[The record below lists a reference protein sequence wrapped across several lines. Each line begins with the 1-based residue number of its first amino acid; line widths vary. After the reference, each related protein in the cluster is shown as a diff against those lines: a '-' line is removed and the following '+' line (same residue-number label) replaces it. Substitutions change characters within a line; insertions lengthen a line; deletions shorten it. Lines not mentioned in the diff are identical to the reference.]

1 MSRCPIFYLP
11 FQDAH
16 NCEPEFDRSRHASLF
31 AVYDGHGGAE
41 VARYCA
47 TYLPE
52 FLQKL
57 PAYDK
62 GDPAEALRQLFLDFD
77 ASLTT
82 PEARAI
88 LQSFTEKDDA
98 AGDNLASDSNED
110 EDESDSEISALRAEA
125 NQPLESVL
133 ERYGGEDALPSSI
146 KKLLDYRRRN
156 KVGECSKAPMPKR
169 LVEQNNDKL
178 PETSGDSTLDVS
190 VSAITNDES
199 NEKAQGEQNVQT
211 SYLFRPVSEHATV
224 EIEHKT
230 DSEVLPHSSME
241 SNGDEPAI
249 KTTESE
255 GDSEQT
261 VDKTAEPEDDDDSE
275 DENVQLDEEDLEDED
290 DDEDSDD
297 EDEDDDDDSE
307 EGEGE
312 EEDDD
317 DDEDEGVEN
326 LRVGIPSALQDQD
339 DNEPGVDS
347 GTTAC
352 VALLLPV
359 NGVVKLYVANAGD
372 SRAVLCR
379 GAAAVDLS
387 VDHKPEDEDEKSRI
401 TAAGGT
407 VTRDGRVNGGL
418 NLSRAL
424 GDHSYKQ
431 VKSLPLSDQMIT
443 PVPDITQF
451 DLIPGS
457 DEFLVIACDGVWN
470 SMTSQEVVSFVYDR
484 LHPCSNSTG
493 EEKTEKMSETD
504 PEEMAC
510 KLSKICEE
518 LFEHCL
524 APNTDGDGTGC
535 DNMTCIIVHFHN
547 LESLI
552 KRSSAGEVA
561 NSHMLVDSRKRTA
574 STEAEIR
581 PDTNGVQDS
590 SNADSAPSES
600 KRSRGG
606 IFTGSDAVKVL
617 ANGDS
622 T

>member
-1 MSRCPIFYLP
+1 MSLSRCPVFYFR

-16 NCEPEFDRSRHASLF
+16 NCEPEFDRSRYASLF

-62 GDPAEALRQLFLDFD
+62 GDPAEALKQLFLDFD

-82 PEARAI
+82 PEK
-88 LQSFTEKDDA
+88 QS
-98 AGDNLASDSNED
+98 
-110 EDESDSEISALRAEA
+110 
-125 NQPLESVL
+125 
-133 ERYGGEDALPSSI
+133 
-146 KKLLDYRRRN
+146 
-156 KVGECSKAPMPKR
+156 GECSKAPMPTR
-169 LVEQNNDKL
+169 LMEQSSDKL
-178 PETSGDSTLDVS
+178 SETSGDSTPDVS
-190 VSAITNDES
+190 VSIVTNDES
-199 NEKAQGEQNVQT
+199 NEKAHDEQKTVIFQQACNPPGRATDVCIPGSEIARLSKQKQSGECSKAPMPTRLMEQSSDKLSET
-211 SYLFRPVSEHATV
+211 SGDSSVPEQSAV

-230 DSEVLPHSSME
+230 DSEVLPQSSKE
-241 SNGDEPAI
+241 SNGDESAV

-261 VDKTAEPEDDDDSE
+261 VDKAAESEDDDDSE
-275 DENVQLDEEDLEDED
+275 DENVELDEEDLEDEED
-290 DDEDSDD
+290 DEEDSD
-297 EDEDDDDDSE
+297 DEDDDDDSE
-307 EGEGE
+307 EGEE
-312 EEDDD
+312 ED
-317 DDEDEGVEN
+317 DDEDEDVEN
-326 LRVGIPSALQDQD
+326 LRLGIPNALQDQD

-431 VKSLPLSDQMIT
+431 VKGLPLSDQMIT

-470 SMTSQEVVSFVYDR
+470 SMTSQEVISFVYDR
-484 LHPCSNSTG
+484 LHPCSNSVE
-493 EEKTEKMSETD
+493 EEKAEKVSETD

-510 KLSKICEE
+510 RLSKICEE

-547 LESLI
+547 LDSLI
-552 KRSSAGEVA
+552 KRSLAGEVT
-561 NSHMLVDSRKRTA
+561 NSHVLVDSRKRTA

-581 PDTNGVQDS
+581 SDANGVQN
-590 SNADSAPSES
+590 SNNTDSAPSET
-600 KRSRGG
+600 KRSRAG
-606 IFTGSDAVKVL
+606 ILTGSDEVTVL
-617 ANGDS
+617 ANGNS

>member
-1 MSRCPIFYLP
+1 MGAYMAKPDTTKQSSHGYTEWLAFGVSSMQGWRM
-11 FQDAH
+11 QQEDAH
-16 NCEPEFDRSRHASLF
+16 NCEPEFDRSRYASLF

-88 LQSFTEKDDA
+88 LQSLTEKDDT

-156 KVGECSKAPMPKR
+156 KVAVIPPRTFPC
-169 LVEQNNDKL
+169 L
-178 PETSGDSTLDVS
+178 PWQTTNRMTRRTINKKQSTD
-190 VSAITNDES
+190 
-199 NEKAQGEQNVQT
+199 G
-211 SYLFRPVSEHATV
+211 
-224 EIEHKT
+224 IEHKT
-230 DSEVLPHSSME
+230 DSEVLPHSSKE
-241 SNGDEPAI
+241 SNGDESAV

-261 VDKTAEPEDDDDSE
+261 VDKVVEPEDDDDSD
-275 DENVQLDEEDLEDED
+275 DENVELDEEDLEDEED
-290 DDEDSDD
+290 DEEDSDD
-297 EDEDDDDDSE
+297 DEDDDDDSE
-307 EGEGE
+307 DGE
-312 EEDDD
+312 EEED

-326 LRVGIPSALQDQD
+326 LRLGIPSALQDQD

-431 VKSLPLSDQMIT
+431 VKGLPLSDQMIT

-470 SMTSQEVVSFVYDR
+470 SMTSQEVVNFVYDR
-484 LHPCSNSTG
+484 LHPSSNSIE
-493 EEKTEKMSETD
+493 EEKTEKASETD

-510 KLSKICEE
+510 RLSKICEE

-547 LESLI
+547 LDSLI
-552 KRSSAGEVA
+552 KHSSVGEVT

-581 PDTNGVQDS
+581 PDANGVQN
-590 SNADSAPSES
+590 SNDTDSAPSET

-606 IFTGSDAVKVL
+606 IFTGSDAMTVL

>member
-1 MSRCPIFYLP
+1 M
-11 FQDAH
+11 DAH
-16 NCEPEFDRSRHASLF
+16 NCEPEFDRSRCASLF

-62 GDPAEALRQLFLDFD
+62 GDPAEALKQLFLDFD

-88 LQSFTEKDDA
+88 LQSLTEKDDA

-156 KVGECSKAPMPKR
+156 KVGECSKASMPKR
-169 LVEQNNDKL
+169 LVEQSNDK
-178 PETSGDSTLDVS
+178 PSETNADSTPDVS
-190 VSAITNDES
+190 VSAVTNDES
-199 NEKAQGEQNVQT
+199 NDKAHGEQNIQT
-211 SYLFRPVSEHATV
+211 SYLSQSVSEHSIV
-224 EIEHKT
+224 GIEHKT
-230 DSEVLPHSSME
+230 DSTVLPNNSKE
-241 SNGDEPAI
+241 SNGDESAVKI
-249 KTTESE
+249 TESE
-255 GDSEQT
+255 SDSEQT
-261 VDKTAEPEDDDDSE
+261 VDKPTEPEDDDDSE
-275 DENVQLDEEDLEDED
+275 DENVELDEEDLDDEED
-290 DDEDSDD
+290 DEEDSD
-297 EDEDDDDDSE
+297 DEDDDDDSE
-307 EGEGE
+307 EGEE
-312 EEDDD
+312 EQED

-326 LRVGIPSALQDQD
+326 LRLGIPSALQDQD

-359 NGVVKLYVANAGD
+359 NGVVKLFVANAGD

-431 VKSLPLSDQMIT
+431 VKGLPLSDQMIT

-470 SMTSQEVVSFVYDR
+470 SMTSQEVVNFVYDR
-484 LHPCSNSTG
+484 LHPSSNSIE
-493 EEKTEKMSETD
+493 EEKVEKVSETD

-510 KLSKICEE
+510 RLSKICEE

-547 LESLI
+547 LDSLV
-552 KRSSAGEVA
+552 KRSSAGEIT

-581 PDTNGVQDS
+581 PDANGVQN
-590 SNADSAPSES
+590 SNDTDSAPSET

-606 IFTGSDAVKVL
+606 ILTSSDAVTVL